1 MVVQTALI
9 ALIFLVLCYLS
20 ILLSALFAVLAFGL
34 VPKAQSFRAK
44 INEIVDA
51 CNSILGRL
59 QGTYLHL
66 NRP

>member
-20 ILLSALFAVLAFGL
+20 ILLSALFAFLAFGL
-34 VPKAQSFRAK
+34 VPKAQNFRAK

-51 CNSILGRL
+51 CNSILGRF

-66 NRP
+66 NRH